1 MSIITFDSSLLTG
14 WYQAKATMSTIS
26 AMRSQGLLTNS
37 GAVKQVD
44 KATPPW
50 DVDAGPPSMDERLRA
65 AMQGKDF
72 IDFNDPFFS
81 KDIPEDQ
88 KKLFGLYKALNKL
101 QALAAHA
108 NDEKT
113 FSGSLNG
120 LDRRF
125 QSGLT
130 EVFDYI
136 NKLAV
141 ESYTLSAG
149 TLDKRADS
157 EIAIKRPLSEYIG
170 TVAHTGTFDDPV
182 NGLTGSEVFT
192 MSIVKSGITTDID
205 VDLSELGGQ
214 PANLDNIIDLA
225 NQKLEAAGMLT
236 KLSRE
241 RIFSQVKDED
251 GKLVDPSP
259 LPSTFGI
266 KIEGVSI
273 EKLTFSAATSDPAV
287 YISGTS
293 GDDEHEGA
301 QLLKLTDLAS
311 GTPVLDASSRVVA
324 DGEEAVSQ
332 GMATAIDSEG
342 NVYMVGNTTGDLDNY
357 LNQGEQDVFLTKYDS
372 TGREVWQRMLGAAGT
387 AEGYAV
393 AVDSNDNV
401 VIAGSVD
408 NDLTSIA
415 RGGELDTFI
424 TKYDTTGAEI
434 FTRQVGA
441 IMDDEPMDLTI
452 GADDSIY
459 LSGYTKSSLASG
471 LTYVS
476 GKDGFVTKLDDAGT
490 LVYNRQFGT
499 SGVDEAQAV
508 AIDQNG
514 DVVIASV
521 EDGEAIVRKFADDGS
536 SAAIWEKNLGTID
549 GGAFEGIALEGN
561 SIYLTGYTA
570 NGSLGGGSVVD
581 AHTTY
586 GQDGFVMKL
595 TDSGASASTDF
606 TTYVG
611 TISQDRLRD
620 IEVSN
625 GTIYVAGEIR
635 ESIDGNPYVGTVNG
649 LAAAFDG
656 SSGVRQ
662 WEYQYSGRD
671 GEAVATSIVVD
682 EQGSSV
688 LDILGLPRGEI
699 QYTEPRTVTSQ
710 TTAREGDF
718 FYMTIDGGAKRKI
731 TIEADDTMRS
741 LAAKIDRLLTF
752 DGDARSRRT
761 ADGDKLRIEVNEGV
775 RVELMSGT
783 LGKDALA
790 ALGLKEG
797 TLFDGGSLLD
807 EDDGE
812 DDGPPVFGLGL
823 SSILKLTSRTDAS
836 YALEILNGALKEVR
850 SVYREITKDPFLA
863 DLLKNGSKKGGPVPA
878 YLTSQ
883 LANYQAGLSRLMGGG
898 SVGGGFF

>member
-1 MSIITFDSSLLTG
+1 MAIITFDSSLLTG

-26 AMRSQGLLTNS
+26 AMRAQGLLTNT
-37 GAVKQVD
+37 GATTKPP

-50 DVDAGPPSMDERLRA
+50 DVDASPPSMDERLRA

-72 IDFNDPFFS
+72 IDFNHPFFS

-88 KKLFGLYKALNKL
+88 KKLFGLYKALNLL

-108 NDEKT
+108 GDEKT

-125 QSGLT
+125 QGGLT

-149 TLDKRADS
+149 ALDKRADS
-157 EIAIKRPLSEYIG
+157 EVAIKRPLSEYIG

-182 NGLTGSEVFT
+182 GGLAGNEVFT
-192 MSIVKSGITTDID
+192 MSIVKSGVTTNIE
-205 VDLSELGGQ
+205 VDLSELGVQ
-214 PANLDNIIDLA
+214 PANLDNIIALA
-225 NQKLEAAGMLT
+225 NQKLEDAGMLT
-236 KLSRE
+236 TLSRE

-259 LPSTFGI
+259 LPNTFGI
-266 KIEGVSI
+266 KIKGVSI

-311 GTPVLDASSRVVA
+311 GTPVLDASARVVA
-324 DGEEAVSQ
+324 DGEETVSQ
-332 GMATAIDSEG
+332 GKATAIDSEG
-342 NVYMVGNTTGDLDNY
+342 NVYMVGTTTGDLDNY
-357 LNQGEQDVFLTKYDS
+357 LNLGEQDVFLTKYDS
-372 TGREVWQRMLGAAGT
+372 TGREVWKRMLGSAGT

-393 AVDSNDNV
+393 AVDSSDNV

-441 IMDDEPMDLTI
+441 IMDDEPLDLTI

-471 LTYVS
+471 LTYES
-476 GKDGFVTKLDDAGT
+476 GKDGFVTKLDEAGT

-499 SGVDEAQAV
+499 AGVDEAQAV

-536 SAAIWEKNLGTID
+536 SAAIWEKNLGTMD
-549 GGAFEGIALEGN
+549 GGAFEGIALDGA

-570 NGSLGGGSVVD
+570 NTSLGGGSVVD
-581 AHTTY
+581 AHTTF
-586 GQDGFVMKL
+586 GQDGFIVKL
-595 TDSGASASTDF
+595 TDSGASAATEF
-606 TTYVG
+606 TTFIG
-611 TISQDRLRD
+611 TGSQDRLRD
-620 IEVSN
+620 IVVSN

-635 ESIDGNPYVGTVNG
+635 GSVDGNPYVGTVNG
-649 LAAAFDG
+649 LAAAFD

-699 QYTEPRTVTSQ
+699 QYTESRTVTSQ

-741 LAAKIDRLLTF
+741 LAFKIDRLLVF

-761 ADGDKLRIEVNEGV
+761 SDGDKLRIEVNKGV

-783 LGKDALA
+783 GGKDALA

-823 SSILKLTSRTDAS
+823 SSILKLTSRTDAA
-836 YALEILNGALKEVR
+836 YALKILESALKEVR
-850 SVYREITKDPFLA
+850 SVYREITKDPLLA
-863 DLLKNGSKKGGPVPA
+863 DLLKNGNKKGGPVPA